1 MSVLV
6 HLQLVFINHIS
17 KVEKIMEKKQS
28 HLEMIQGIV
37 NRLSQNSFLLK
48 GWNVVLVS
56 ALFALAANNTKLF
69 FIYLAYFPAIAFWI
83 LDGYFLW
90 QERLFRALY
99 DYVRGLEENEIDF
112 SMDTSMVKD
121 RVASW
126 GEVVFSKTL
135 LIFHG
140 TVFGS
145 ILIVMLILIF
155 LNIGD

>member
-1 MSVLV
+1 
-6 HLQLVFINHIS
+6 
-17 KVEKIMEKKQS
+17 MEKKQS
-28 HLEMIQGIV
+28 HLQMIQGIV

-99 DYVRGLEENEIDF
+99 DYVRGLDENEIDF
-112 SMDTSMVKD
+112 SMNTTIMKK
-121 RVASW
+121 RVSSW